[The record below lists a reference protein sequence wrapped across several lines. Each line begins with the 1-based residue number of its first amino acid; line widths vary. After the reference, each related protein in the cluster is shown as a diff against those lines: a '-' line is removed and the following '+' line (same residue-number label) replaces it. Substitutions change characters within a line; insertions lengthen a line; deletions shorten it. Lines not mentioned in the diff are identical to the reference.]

1 MPPVEEHEV
10 HEKVKH
16 DADYKYGCH
25 NRKPYVNDYYAPDR
39 IYRPDGTYYVVQ
51 TRIQHSMSR
60 ECRYDM
66 SLSDSHCQDCKH
78 RGSGEAYNEKVRAIG
93 K

>member
-25 NRKPYVNDYYAPDR
+25 NRKPYANDYYAPDR
-39 IYRPDGTYYVVQ
+39 IYRPDGTFYIVQ
-51 TRIQHSMSR
+51 TRIQHAMSR

-66 SLSDSHCQDCKH
+66 SLSDTHCEDCKH
-78 RGSGEAYNEKVRAIG
+78 RGSGEAYNKKVRSFG